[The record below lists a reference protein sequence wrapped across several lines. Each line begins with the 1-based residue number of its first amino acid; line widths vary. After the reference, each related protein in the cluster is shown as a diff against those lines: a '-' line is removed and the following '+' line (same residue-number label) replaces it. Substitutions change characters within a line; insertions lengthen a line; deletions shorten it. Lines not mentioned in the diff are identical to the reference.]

1 MTMFQTRQVPHL
13 EAGLVPFVPDAT
25 SRLKASLP
33 IAFVVFYFTAVSI
46 NVMPSII
53 PPAMLAGVLCGG
65 MLYHR
70 ELFYFAMNN
79 KLIILYLVV
88 VLASASWSEVP
99 FKSLWYGLQL
109 CATIGA
115 AFIIAVA
122 ATPRQIVR
130 GVFIAMALIVV
141 ASIAS
146 GRKGASAVGPV
157 LVGVTGGKTAMGL
170 AAVVL
175 FASAMALLF
184 DSRQP
189 ILYRLAALPMLP
201 VGAYLATHVEAATAK
216 VSVLAFPLVFFGVL
230 SLRLLQRSGR
240 LALLGV
246 MLVAA
251 IPLAVVADELSH
263 GADQVILR
271 ALNKDATLTG
281 RTMMW
286 DKADH
291 WIANSPTIG
300 YGFRAFWASESADS
314 IGILH
319 FFSLIDPRVFQLHN
333 TVKEIL
339 VDTGWVGLGA
349 FMTTVIIFCV
359 YTTRLI
365 FLYPS
370 STSGFLAGLFLMM
383 LAHFPVIT
391 VVGVFFPPTLVFYVC
406 GTAVIVHFMNLRMA
420 PGGPRSAD

>member
-1 MTMFQTRQVPHL
+1 MNCRTGPTR
-13 EAGLVPFVPDAT
+13 
-25 SRLKASLP
+25 S
-33 IAFVVFYFTAVSI
+33 
-46 NVMPSII
+46 
-53 PPAMLAGVLCGG
+53 
-65 MLYHR
+65 
-70 ELFYFAMNN
+70 
-79 KLIILYLVV
+79 
-88 VLASASWSEVP
+88 
-99 FKSLWYGLQL
+99 
-109 CATIGA
+109 
-115 AFIIAVA
+115 
-122 ATPRQIVR
+122 
-130 GVFIAMALIVV
+130 
-141 ASIAS
+141 
-146 GRKGASAVGPV
+146 
-157 LVGVTGGKTAMGL
+157 
-170 AAVVL
+170 
-175 FASAMALLF
+175 
-184 DSRQP
+184 
-189 ILYRLAALPMLP
+189 
-201 VGAYLATHVEAATAK
+201 
-216 VSVLAFPLVFFGVL
+216 
-230 SLRLLQRSGR
+230 
-240 LALLGV
+240 
-246 MLVAA
+246 
-251 IPLAVVADELSH
+251 
-263 GADQVILR
+263 ILR

-319 FFSLIDPRVFQLHN
+319 YFSLIDSRVFQLHN

>member
-189 ILYRLAALPMLP
+189 ILYRLAARRCCRSGP
-201 VGAYLATHVEAATAK
+201 TSRRT
-216 VSVLAFPLVFFGVL
+216 S
-230 SLRLLQRSGR
+230 RLQRQRSLCSR
-240 LALLGV
+240 
-246 MLVAA
+246 
-251 IPLAVVADELSH
+251 
-263 GADQVILR
+263 
-271 ALNKDATLTG
+271 
-281 RTMMW
+281 
-286 DKADH
+286 
-291 WIANSPTIG
+291 
-300 YGFRAFWASESADS
+300 FRS
-314 IGILH
+314 
-319 FFSLIDPRVFQLHN
+319 
-333 TVKEIL
+333 
-339 VDTGWVGLGA
+339 
-349 FMTTVIIFCV
+349 C
-359 YTTRLI
+359 
-365 FLYPS
+365 
-370 STSGFLAGLFLMM
+370 FLACFR
-383 LAHFPVIT
+383 
-391 VVGVFFPPTLVFYVC
+391 YVYC
-406 GTAVIVHFMNLRMA
+406 SGA
-420 PGGPRSAD
+420 GGWHCWA